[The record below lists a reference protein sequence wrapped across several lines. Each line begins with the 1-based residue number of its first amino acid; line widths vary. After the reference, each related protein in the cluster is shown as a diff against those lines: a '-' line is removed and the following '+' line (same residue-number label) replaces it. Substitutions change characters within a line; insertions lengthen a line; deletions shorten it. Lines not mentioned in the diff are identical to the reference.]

1 MKMREIPGVLDRVQR
16 ARWFKIA
23 ASILI
28 LLLVATGYVWYAVG
42 VENGTFAG
50 SDAVLEQL
58 QGSTS
63 LADNDPRVQMVR
75 GILQDASVTVSAGVA
90 AVALV
95 AIGVIVVWLGLGLT
109 YLFIG
114 LLATLVAGPML
125 LFEPTAV
132 YGKLILGVLVL
143 SASFTALMQALR
155 VLYSGSGPVFGVARN
170 MLTEAV
176 RMKISLVLIIL
187 MILGLAVLPG
197 LLDGDQPLRYR
208 VQSFFQYSVTG
219 VFWLLAFLTIAF
231 GIASVTGEQRDKVI
245 WQTVTK
251 PVAAWQY
258 LLGKW
263 LGLVGLNAVLLLVS
277 SSGIFLFAEYLRNQ
291 PAIGET
297 RAYLATEAAVSED
310 RFILESRVMTARES
324 AYMEIPEE
332 LSRDG
337 PAFQERVDQFIAQER
352 LTDDEFARTPAD
364 YAFVTSDLYKGMLR
378 AYRSVPPGE
387 SRLYRIPGLMKAKE
401 QSAPI
406 TLRVRIDAEG
416 NRPDGFYDMTF
427 SLPFSQDPSPLVKR
441 MGLGFYHNISL
452 TPESINDEGVLEVAV
467 FNGRVVQ
474 DRSGVVTGIVPNAS
488 TAALP
493 DRGLEVSY
501 RAGGYRTNFMRVML
515 VLWVKLAFLAML
527 AVWASTFLSF
537 PVACLIA
544 FGVFMLAEM
553 SGFLITAAET
563 YGTTDQK
570 GNTIWIKLIT
580 ANVTNLVG
588 QLFTVYNDMKPV
600 RRLVDGRMM
609 PWSSV
614 AVGTGVLLTLTGLLY
629 GVAIGVFRKRELATY
644 SGN

>member
-1 MKMREIPGVLDRVQR
+1 MKMRELPGALDRVQR
-16 ARWFKIA
+16 ARWFKII
-23 ASILI
+23 ASVLVV
-28 LLLVATGYVWYAVG
+28 LLVAGAYAWYAVG

-58 QGSTS
+58 QGSTT
-63 LADNDPRVQMVR
+63 LAENDPRVQMVR
-75 GILQDASVTVSAGVA
+75 GILQDASVTLSAGVA

-109 YLFIG
+109 YLLIG
-114 LLATLVAGPML
+114 LIAALVAGPML
-125 LFEPTAV
+125 LYEPTAV

-143 SASFTALMQALR
+143 AASFTALMQALR
-155 VLYSGSGPVFGVARN
+155 VLYSGSGPVFAVARN

-231 GIASVTGEQRDKVI
+231 GIASITGEQREKVI

-251 PVAAWQY
+251 PVAAWKY

-291 PAIGET
+291 PAIGESQ
-297 RAYLATEAAVSED
+297 AYIATEAAVSED

-324 AYMEIPEE
+324 AFMEIPEQ
-332 LSRDG
+332 LSKDG
-337 PAFQERVDQFIAQER
+337 PAFQERVDQFVAQER
-352 LTDDEFARTPAD
+352 LTDDNFARSPAD
-364 YAFVTSDLYKGMLR
+364 YEFVRNDLYTGMIR
-378 AYRSVPPGE
+378 AYRSVPPGD
-387 SRLYRIPGLMKAKE
+387 SRLYRIPGLMKAKG
-401 QSAPI
+401 QSSPI

-416 NRPDGFYDMTF
+416 NRPDAFYDMTF
-427 SLPFSQDPSPLVKR
+427 SLPYSQDPSPLVKR

-452 TPESINDEGVLEVAV
+452 TPESINDDGVLELAV

-474 DRSGVVTGIVPNAS
+474 DRTGTGIVPNKS
-488 TAALP
+488 TVTFP
-493 DRGLEVSY
+493 ERGIEISY

-580 ANVTNLVG
+580 ANITNLVG
-588 QLFTVYNDMKPV
+588 QLFGVYNDMKPV

-614 AVGTGVLLTLTGLLY
+614 AVGTGVLLTLTAMLF
-629 GVAIGVFRKRELATY
+629 AIAVGVFRKRELATY